1 MPGLTAYCTSK
12 HAVSATVRAL
22 KSISDLNFLDHRHDQ
37 ANGHRLRP
45 RSNPRELPGA
55 TETPTTAPQLSTK
68 QGQEAMANLAP
79 WNAIGRPEDIAD
91 AALFLASDEA

>member
-1 MPGLTAYCTSK
+1 MTK
-12 HAVSATVRAL
+12 QM
-22 KSISDLNFLDHRHDQ
+22 SIDYAQ
-37 ANGHRLRP
+37 ARIHVNCLA
-45 RSNPRELPGA
+45 PGA
-55 TETPTTAPQLSTK
+55 TETPMTAPQLSTK